1 MNLVNENQAHLTPKI
16 GVDNPDLR
24 QFLRFHLQPN
34 FTAVVEID
42 HRGSTL
48 CVGAAST
55 LAIRVTELINMPI
68 DLVVPIPHLP
78 PAVMGVYNWRGEIL
92 WVVDLGILL
101 GLTDCITTHH
111 RNLQPTIAISSAAT
125 TGSEAKTI
133 GLVVDEISDIEWYQ
147 PELIVKP
154 ITDSSNPELYR
165 WIKGYV
171 VSAVGEKLAILDVQA
186 IIEHADLHAEI

>member
-1 MNLVNENQAHLTPKI
+1 LNLVNENQAHLTPKI

-24 QFLRFHLQPN
+24 QFLRFHLQPH

-42 HRGSTL
+42 NGGSTL

-101 GLTDCITTHH
+101 GLTDRTTTDH
-111 RNLQPTIAISSAAT
+111 RNLQPTIAISYAAT
-125 TGSEAKTI
+125 TGHEAKTI
-133 GLVVDEISDIEWYQ
+133 GLVVDEIFDIEGYQ
-147 PELIVKP
+147 SELIVKP
-154 ITDSSNPELYR
+154 IADSSNPELYR
-165 WIKGYV
+165 WIKGYAI
-171 VSAVGEKLAILDVQA
+171 SAAGEKLVILDGQA
-186 IIEHADLHAEI
+186 IIDCADLHAEI

>member
-16 GVDNPDLR
+16 GVENPDLR
-24 QFLRFHLQPN
+24 QFLRFHLQPH

-42 HRGSTL
+42 HKGSTL

-55 LAIRVTELINMPI
+55 LAIQVTELINMPI

-101 GLTDCITTHH
+101 GLTDRTTTHH
-111 RNLQPTIAISSAAT
+111 RNLQPTIAISHAT
-125 TGSEAKTI
+125 TGHEAKTI
-133 GLVVDEISDIEWYQ
+133 GLVVDEIFDIEEYQ
-147 PELIVKP
+147 SELIVKP
-154 ITDSSNPELYR
+154 IADSSNPELYR
-165 WIKGYV
+165 WIKGYAI
-171 VSAVGEKLAILDVQA
+171 SAAGEKLAILDGQA
-186 IIEHADLHAEI
+186 IIDCADLHAEI

>member
-1 MNLVNENQAHLTPKI
+1 LNLVNENQAHLTPKI
-16 GVDNPDLR
+16 GVNNPGLR
-24 QFLRFHLQPN
+24 QFLRFQLQPN

-42 HRGSTL
+42 QRGGTL
-48 CVGAAST
+48 CAGAAST

-68 DLVVPIPHLP
+68 DLVLPIPHLP

-101 GLTDCITTHH
+101 GLTDHLTTHH

-147 PELIVKP
+147 PELIVEP
-154 ITDSSNPELYR
+154 IADSSNPELYR

-171 VSAVGEKLAILDVQA
+171 ISAVGEKLAILDGQA
-186 IIEHADLHAEI
+186 IIERTDLHAEI